1 MAQYTASSPYA
12 NTSSTNGALNLLNVR
27 SFPHLKNDLIYE
39 IDHQYNHRPDLLA
52 YDLYNNS
59 GLWWVFAQR
68 NPNTLIDPVFDFI
81 TGLQIYLPQQLT
93 LQNSLEF

>member
-27 SFPHLKNDLIYE
+27 SFPHLKDDLIYE
-39 IDHQYNHRPDLLA
+39 IDHQYNYRPDLLA

>member
-12 NTSSTNGALNLLNVR
+12 NTSSVNGKLNLLNVR
-27 SFPHLKNDLIYE
+27 SFPHLKDDLIYE

-81 TGLQIYLPQQLT
+81 TGIQIYLPQQLT

>member
-27 SFPHLKNDLIYE
+27 SFPHLKDDLIYE

>member
-27 SFPHLKNDLIYE
+27 SFPHLKDDLIYE
-39 IDHQYNHRPDLLA
+39 IDHQYNYRPDLLA
-52 YDLYNNS
+52 YDLYNNA